1 MIIPRNPLNLNLATR
16 KPPNPNHFIKFA
28 PTRDHIL
35 CNQIWKEAS
44 SPCKDSGNAPNI
56 PNSWNLMSLY
66 CEAKTR
72 CEPERLHLHR
82 QRTNGQQ
89 ELVKPVYSDHKL
101 VTCRNTTHTDH
112 WREMRA
118 PSAASAWRKP
128 ELAPQYQRTWSDT
141 SVTIAIQDSAEPHT
155 EFRWQTPTPAERT
168 THTEG
173 EETVNV
179 GLPLSL

>member
-1 MIIPRNPLNLNLATR
+1 MIIPRHSLNLNLATL
-16 KPPNPNHFIKFA
+16 KSPNPSHFIKFA

-35 CNQIWKEAS
+35 CNQIWKEAF

-118 PSAASAWRKP
+118 PSAASARGGSPSWPHSTKGHGQTRQLP
-128 ELAPQYQRTWSDT
+128 LQSRTQQNPTQS
-141 SVTIAIQDSAEPHT
+141 SAGKHQPPPREPHT
-155 EFRWQTPTPAERT
+155 QRERRQFMW
-168 THTEG
+168 
-173 EETVNV
+173 VY
-179 GLPLSL
+179 L